1 LTAIDHGFVND
12 RPSGMLDWLTSFRRN
27 MARSDAPAGE
37 PRMIAAEP
45 LLLDTPAPPG
55 FRSIQQEA
63 VADEGPRPLSMGAM
77 AAPLKPISL
86 RRDSIYSAF
95 STAMPV
101 TDRHGLAGRNNEL
114 EKLVEAIVVQRKH
127 AVIFGTRGSGKTSLA
142 RVFGDLADEAGCVA
156 LYGSASGDADFDSLF
171 RPFLS
176 ELPMSAAGQEK
187 VRKLMTEPL
196 DVTRLAALLVED
208 VRQRSILILDEYDRV
223 RSDEAKSDVA
233 TLLKL
238 LTDIHSPVQVVL
250 VGIAG
255 DVDGLIAAHP
265 SLRRHIAP
273 QRVAPIPKPELE
285 RLLMSCAE
293 NARLALDPDALDA
306 LAGAAMGSPYHARL
320 FGMQAALVTEAGGRD
335 RMTLSDVEQGLASA
349 LEDWAEMSGAT
360 HALFRRVLWEAGA
373 SRRMIALAGVAASQ
387 MSMISYD
394 RLVRLGHEVLG
405 GGSVNESQAAD
416 AMRRLEP
423 VLTSVPGG
431 ELFMFEDTLAPQ
443 FLLLM
448 AKQPV
453 PSAPP
458 APTPAEEMRAMLKGV
473 DGL

>member
-1 LTAIDHGFVND
+1 
-12 RPSGMLDWLTSFRRN
+12 
-27 MARSDAPAGE
+27 
-37 PRMIAAEP
+37 
-45 LLLDTPAPPG
+45 
-55 FRSIQQEA
+55 
-63 VADEGPRPLSMGAM
+63 
-77 AAPLKPISL
+77 
-86 RRDSIYSAF
+86 
-95 STAMPV
+95 
-101 TDRHGLAGRNNEL
+101 
-114 EKLVEAIVVQRKH
+114 
-127 AVIFGTRGSGKTSLA
+127 
-142 RVFGDLADEAGCVA
+142 
-156 LYGSASGDADFDSLF
+156 
-171 RPFLS
+171 
-176 ELPMSAAGQEK
+176 
-187 VRKLMTEPL
+187 
-196 DVTRLAALLVED
+196 
-208 VRQRSILILDEYDRV
+208 
-223 RSDEAKSDVA
+223 
-233 TLLKL
+233 
-238 LTDIHSPVQVVL
+238 
-250 VGIAG
+250 
-255 DVDGLIAAHP
+255 
-265 SLRRHIAP
+265 
-273 QRVAPIPKPELE
+273 
-285 RLLMSCAE
+285 MSCAE

-320 FGMQAALVTEAGGRD
+320 FGMQAALVAEAGGRD

-387 MSMISYD
+387 ISIISYD
-394 RLVRLGHEVLG
+394 RLVRLGREVLG
-405 GGSVNESQAAD
+405 DRSVNESQAAD

>member
-1 LTAIDHGFVND
+1 MTAIDHGFAQD
-12 RPSGMLDWLTSFRRN
+12 RPSGMLDWLSSFRRGL
-27 MARSDAPAGE
+27 ARSEAPTNS
-37 PRMIAAEP
+37 PRMISSEP
-45 LLLDTPAPPG
+45 LLLDTPAPPS
-55 FRSIQQEA
+55 FRGIAPEEVEA
-63 VADEGPRPLSMGAM
+63 PRPLSMGAM
-77 AAPLKPISL
+77 AAPIKPISL
-86 RRDSIYSAF
+86 RRDSIYNAF

-142 RVFGDLADEAGCVA
+142 RVFGDLADEAGCIA

-171 RPFLS
+171 RPFLA

-187 VRKLMTEPL
+187 ARKLMNEPL

-208 VRQRSILILDEYDRV
+208 VKQRAILILDEYDRV
-223 RSDEAKSDVA
+223 QSDDAKTDVA

-273 QRVAPIPKPELE
+273 QRVAPIPKQDLEL
-285 RLLMSCAE
+285 LLMSCAE
-293 NARLALDPDALDA
+293 NARLRLDPDALDA
-306 LAGAAMGSPYHARL
+306 LGGAAMGSPYHARL

-335 RMTLSDVEQGLASA
+335 RMTLADVEQGLASA

-360 HALFRRVLWEAGA
+360 HALFRRILWEADA

-405 GGSVNESQAAD
+405 GGSINEGMAAD

-423 VLTSVPGG
+423 ALTAMPGG

-453 PSAPP
+453 PAVPP
-458 APTPAEEMRAMLKGV
+458 APTPAEEMRAMLRGV

>member
-1 LTAIDHGFVND
+1 
-12 RPSGMLDWLTSFRRN
+12 
-27 MARSDAPAGE
+27 
-37 PRMIAAEP
+37 
-45 LLLDTPAPPG
+45 
-55 FRSIQQEA
+55 
-63 VADEGPRPLSMGAM
+63 
-77 AAPLKPISL
+77 
-86 RRDSIYSAF
+86 
-95 STAMPV
+95 
-101 TDRHGLAGRNNEL
+101 
-114 EKLVEAIVVQRKH
+114 
-127 AVIFGTRGSGKTSLA
+127 
-142 RVFGDLADEAGCVA
+142 
-156 LYGSASGDADFDSLF
+156 
-171 RPFLS
+171 
-176 ELPMSAAGQEK
+176 
-187 VRKLMTEPL
+187 
-196 DVTRLAALLVED
+196 
-208 VRQRSILILDEYDRV
+208 
-223 RSDEAKSDVA
+223 
-233 TLLKL
+233 
-238 LTDIHSPVQVVL
+238 VQVVL

-285 RLLMSCAE
+285 RLLMSCAD
-293 NARLALDPDALDA
+293 NAQLRLDPDALDV

-335 RMTLSDVEQGLASA
+335 RMTLADVEQGLASA

-360 HALFRRVLWEAGA
+360 HALFQRVLWEAHA

-387 MSMISYD
+387 MSLISYD

-405 GGSVNESQAAD
+405 GGSINEGQAVE

-423 VLTSVPGG
+423 ALTSMPGG

>member
-1 LTAIDHGFVND
+1 MTAIDHGFAQD
-12 RPSGMLDWLTSFRRN
+12 RPSGMLDWLSSFRRS
-27 MARSDAPAGE
+27 MPRSEAAASG
-37 PRMIAAEP
+37 PRVISSEP
-45 LLLDTPAPPG
+45 LLLDTPAPPS
-55 FRSIQQEA
+55 FRAAPPEETNA
-63 VADEGPRPLSMGAM
+63 APRPLSMGAM

-86 RRDSIYSAF
+86 RRDSIYTAF

-101 TDRHGLAGRNNEL
+101 TDRHGLAGRNSEL

-142 RVFGDLADEAGCVA
+142 RVFGDLADESGCIA

-176 ELPMSAAGQEK
+176 DLPMSAAGQEK
-187 VRKLMTEPL
+187 VRKLMNEPL

-208 VRQRSILILDEYDRV
+208 VKQRSILIVDEYDRV
-223 RSDEAKSDVA
+223 QSDEAKTDVA

-273 QRVAPIPKPELE
+273 QRVAPIPKQDLE
-285 RLLMSCAE
+285 RLLMSCAG
-293 NARLALDPDALDA
+293 NARLRLDPDALDA
-306 LAGAAMGSPYHARL
+306 LGGAAMGSPYHARL
-320 FGMQAALVTEAGGRD
+320 FGMQAALVTEADGRD

-349 LEDWAEMSGAT
+349 LEDWSEMSGET
-360 HALFRRVLWEAGA
+360 HALFRRILWEANG

-387 MSMISYD
+387 MSLISYD

-405 GGSVNESQAAD
+405 GGSINEGMAAD

-423 VLTSVPGG
+423 ALTPMPGG
-431 ELFMFEDTLAPQ
+431 DLFLFEDTLAPQ

-448 AKQPV
+448 AKQPAPAV
-453 PSAPP
+453 PP

>member
-1 LTAIDHGFVND
+1 MTAIDHGFVND
-12 RPSGMLDWLTSFRRN
+12 RPSGMLDWLMSFRRN
-27 MARSDAPAGE
+27 IARSDASAGG
-37 PRMIAAEP
+37 PRMAAAEP
-45 LLLDTPAPPG
+45 LLLDTPVSPG
-55 FRSIQQEA
+55 FRPIQKEEM
-63 VADEGPRPLSMGAM
+63 ADEGPRPLSMGAI

-86 RRDSIYSAF
+86 RRDSIYNAF

-101 TDRHGLAGRNNEL
+101 TDRHGLAGRNSEL

-187 VRKLMTEPL
+187 ARKLMNEPL

-285 RLLMSCAE
+285 RLLMSCAD
-293 NARLALDPDALDA
+293 NAQLRLDPDALDA

-335 RMTLSDVEQGLASA
+335 RMTLPDVEQGLASA

-360 HALFRRVLWEAGA
+360 HALFQRVLWEANA

-387 MSMISYD
+387 MSLISYD

-405 GGSVNESQAAD
+405 GGSINEGQAAE

-423 VLTSVPGG
+423 ALTSMPGG

>member
-1 LTAIDHGFVND
+1 LTAIDHGFAQD
-12 RPSGMLDWLTSFRRN
+12 RPSGMLDWLSSFRRT
-27 MARSDAPAGE
+27 MGRSEAPQKLRRVI
-37 PRMIAAEP
+37 PDEP
-45 LLLDTPAPPG
+45 LLLDNPVQPA
-55 FRSIQQEA
+55 FRSIGQDEP
-63 VADEGPRPLSMGAM
+63 ADDGARPLAMGAM

-86 RRDSIYSAF
+86 RRDSIYNAF

-142 RVFGDLADEAGCVA
+142 RVFGDLADEAGCIA

-171 RPFLS
+171 RPFLT
-176 ELPMSAAGQEK
+176 ELPMSASGQEK
-187 VRKLMTEPL
+187 ARKLMSEPL

-208 VRQRSILILDEYDRV
+208 VKQRSILIVDEYDRV
-223 RSDEAKSDVA
+223 LSEEAKSDVA

-273 QRVAPIPKPELE
+273 QRVAPIPKRDLEL
-285 RLLMSCAE
+285 LLTSCAD
-293 NARLALDPDALDA
+293 NAGLRIDPDALDA
-306 LAGAAMGSPYHARL
+306 LGGAAMGSPYHARL
-320 FGMQAALVTEAGGRD
+320 FGMQAALVAEAAGRD
-335 RMTLSDVEQGLASA
+335 RLTIGDVDQGLASA
-349 LEDWAEMSGAT
+349 LEDWAEMSSAT
-360 HALFRRVLWEAGA
+360 HALFRRILWDNSA

-387 MSMISYD
+387 MSMISQD
-394 RLVRLGHEVLG
+394 RLVRLSHEVLG
-405 GGSVNESQAAD
+405 SEAAPESQAAD
-416 AMRRLEP
+416 AMRRLQP
-423 VLTSVPGG
+423 VLTAMPGDD
-431 ELFMFEDTLAPQ
+431 LFMFEDTLAPQ

-448 AKQPV
+448 AKQPAPAV
-453 PSAPP
+453 PP